1 VILTV
6 QVPGLPVPQGSIR
19 NLGRGRPSVH
29 ANADKLLPWRASV
42 VAHIRQAMNGQA
54 EWPVE
59 GPLEVGLTFYL
70 PRPKSAPRRVQWP
83 ATRPDLDKLT
93 RAAFD
98 SLTESGAIR
107 DDAQVVGLRA
117 VKVFGTPGMALTVQ
131 AVVPAVAT

>member
-54 EWPVE
+54 EWPV
-59 GPLEVGLTFYL
+59 
-70 PRPKSAPRRVQWP
+70 
-83 ATRPDLDKLT
+83 
-93 RAAFD
+93 
-98 SLTESGAIR
+98 SGAIR

-117 VKVFGTPGMALTVQ
+117 VKVYGTPGMALTVQ
-131 AVVPAVAT
+131 AVVPAVTA

>member
-29 ANADKLLPWRASV
+29 ANADKLLPWRAS
-42 VAHIRQAMNGQA
+42 
-54 EWPVE
+54 
-59 GPLEVGLTFYL
+59 
-70 PRPKSAPRRVQWP
+70 
-83 ATRPDLDKLT
+83 RPDLDKLT

-98 SLTESGAIR
+98 SLQESGAIR

-117 VKVFGTPGMALTVQ
+117 VKVYGTPGMALTVQ
-131 AVVPAVAT
+131 AVVPAVTT

>member
-59 GPLEVGLTFYL
+59 GPLEVGVTFYL
-70 PRPKSAPRRVQWP
+70 PRPKSA
-83 ATRPDLDKLT
+83 
-93 RAAFD
+93 
-98 SLTESGAIR
+98 GAIR

-131 AVVPAVAT
+131 AVVPTVTT